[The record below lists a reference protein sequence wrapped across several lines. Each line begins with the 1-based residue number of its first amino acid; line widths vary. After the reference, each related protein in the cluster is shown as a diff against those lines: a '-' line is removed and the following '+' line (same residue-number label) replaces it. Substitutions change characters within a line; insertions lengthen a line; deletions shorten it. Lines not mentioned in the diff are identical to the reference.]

1 MVGVLRII
9 KIDPGTE
16 HAIRESLK
24 IYVYLSSLFVS
35 VVQVRLC
42 RDFLFV
48 ILYLYNCEDNASK
61 SF

>member
-24 IYVYLSSLFVS
+24 IYVYLFSIFVS

-42 RDFLFV
+42 WDFLFV

>member
-16 HAIRESLK
+16 HATRGSLK
-24 IYVYLSSLFVS
+24 MTYSFSLFVIS
-35 VVQVRLC
+35 FCYPSEAL
-42 RDFLFV
+42 LSFV